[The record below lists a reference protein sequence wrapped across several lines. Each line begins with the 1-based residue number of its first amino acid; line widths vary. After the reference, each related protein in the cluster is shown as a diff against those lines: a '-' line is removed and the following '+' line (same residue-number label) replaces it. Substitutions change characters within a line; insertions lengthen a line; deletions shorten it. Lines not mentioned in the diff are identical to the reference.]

1 MCPDHGDTALT
12 AELVDLNLGFLTL
25 ITAPDAPGLGLEAA
39 IVEQLRT
46 LRAQERAF
54 IAGTPGLLA
63 CFRRLPPSALQR
75 VAEAQPALAPVE
87 SAWRESARLY
97 VTGLLTWL
105 RQLEQHE
112 PPCCALCAV
121 SRDPAADRL
130 AHLDFS
136 RIRASADL
144 AVDELRARFGDHPTF
159 WADLIRSA
167 RSGDEDYQA
176 LSRLRII
183 PLVLAEQCAS
193 RR

>member
-1 MCPDHGDTALT
+1 MCPDHGDTPLT
-12 AELVDLNLGFLTL
+12 PELVSLNLGFVEL
-25 ITAPDAPGLGLEAA
+25 IAAPDAPGLGLEAA

-46 LRAQERAF
+46 LAPLEKAF

-63 CFRRLPPSALQR
+63 CFARLPPPALQR
-75 VAEAQPALAPVE
+75 VAEAPPVLTPVE
-87 SAWRESARLY
+87 SSWREAARLY

-105 RQLEQHE
+105 RQLEQQAV
-112 PPCCALCAV
+112 PCCALCAAAQ
-121 SRDPAADRL
+121 DPARNSL

-136 RIRASADL
+136 RIRASADF
-144 AVDELRARFGDHPTF
+144 AVDQLRVRFCDHPTF

-167 RSGDEDYQA
+167 RSGDEDFQA

-183 PLVLAEQCAS
+183 PLVLAEQCAP